1 MTIFSKARGKASQEL
16 YKEISE
22 KLEKPSEFSEAAKE
36 RIKELRVDAEKLKV
50 TMDTEGWRDIVQPLI
65 DGEANPGKAF
75 ELFKSDK
82 SDSEKYQAIGKA
94 EAFFSLN
101 MILKNIVATLEVPI
115 EGDKE
120 KSK

>member
-1 MTIFSKARGKASQEL
+1 MSVIFSKARGKASQEL

-22 KLEKPSEFSEAAKE
+22 KLDKPSEFSEAVKE

-50 TMDTEGWRDIVQPLI
+50 TMETQGWQDIIQPFI

-94 EAFFSLN
+94 EGFFNLN
-101 MILKNIVATLEVPI
+101 MILKNIIATLDVPI
-115 EGDKE
+115 EGDK
-120 KSK
+120 KK

>member
-1 MTIFSKARGKASQEL
+1 MSIILSKARGKPSQEL

-22 KLEKPSEFSEAAKE
+22 KLDKPSEFSEAAIK
-36 RIKELRVDAEKLKV
+36 RIKELRPDAEKLRV
-50 TMDTEGWRDIVQPLI
+50 TMDTQGWQDIIQPLI

-94 EAFFSLN
+94 EGFFNLN
-101 MILKNIVATLEVPI
+101 MILKNILSTLEVHI
-115 EGDKE
+115 EGDKKE
-120 KSK
+120 